1 MDENK
6 EKVEKSTQDNIQKFD
21 EEYKQSRVIPKD
33 YKKKIR
39 NRILKNSII
48 AIIIIVY
55 LISINVLSLYMETPN
70 YIFSMKLVC
79 IILAIICVIYFELSY
94 RKDSGYLF
102 LHGAEF
108 LVLAMITLF
117 NIYAY
122 SLFYASYNKILIYIS
137 IVVVVYY
144 VIKTI
149 VTLRNMKKQYYE
161 SLNDIKEI
169 VKKGNVKND

>member
-1 MDENK
+1 
-6 EKVEKSTQDNIQKFD
+6 
-21 EEYKQSRVIPKD
+21 
-33 YKKKIR
+33 
-39 NRILKNSII
+39 
-48 AIIIIVY
+48 
-55 LISINVLSLYMETPN
+55 METPN

-79 IILAIICVIYFELSY
+79 IVLAIICVIYFELSY